1 MADKRAVLARA
12 LLTMGPSK
20 MLLAAK
26 MAASTPKMGNS
37 TMALNSI
44 NTNASALIALQNLAS
59 TQMDLQDTQNIISTG
74 KKINSAKD
82 NGAIWSIANTMQGK
96 VDSLDSV
103 MDSLNRAQS
112 TIDVAMSAGQQVSD
126 LLTQMKAKALA
137 ASDTSLDTQSRQALN
152 EDFKSLR
159 DQITKVVT
167 NADFNGI
174 NMVESGGTTI
184 YALAND
190 SGSTKMTVQAED
202 LSLGGANVTLSTT
215 ASFSTAQTA
224 SAYLTTLNTDL
235 QNVDT
240 ALTKLGTGSNALSDH
255 LKFVQSLQN
264 SLTTGISDLVDAD
277 MASESAKLQ
286 ALQTKQQLGVQALS
300 IANQS
305 TSIMLSL
312 FR

>member
-1 MADKRAVLARA
+1 ME
-12 LLTMGPSK
+12 PSK
-20 MLLAAK
+20 TLLAVPK
-26 MAASTPKMGNS
+26 AASTPKMGNG

-44 NTNASALIALQNLAS
+44 NTNASALIALQNLAG
-59 TQMDLQDTQNIISTG
+59 TQMDLQNTQNIISTG

-112 TIDVAMSAGQQVSD
+112 TIDVAMSAGQQVAD

-137 ASDTSLDTQSRQALN
+137 ASDTSLDTASRSALN
-152 EDFKSLR
+152 ADFTSLR
-159 DQITKVVT
+159 DQITSVVT

-190 SGSTKMTVQAED
+190 SGSARMTVQAEN
-202 LSLGGANVTLSTT
+202 LSLGGSNVTLSAT
-215 ASFSTAQTA
+215 ASFSTASGA
-224 SAYLTTLNTDL
+224 SAYVAVLDTDIA
-235 QNVDT
+235 NVNT
-240 ALTKLGTGSNALSDH
+240 ALTNLGTGSNALGDH
-255 LKFVQSLQN
+255 LKFVQNLQN